1 MVIAWLYGYIPKF
14 MGYHHGFTMGFLRS
28 PNFPRHPGFPTGRIL
43 AILGILEVVEWEE
56 FRISVGLEP
65 IQLGWYIYINII
77 CYFIIIRIIILYIY
91 TYIYIYIYTYI
102 YILYS
107 YLHRNSIPLAYS
119 FLTQFTFCRIQVK
132 NTTSCRGWITIF
144 AEAIEICNPF
154 ISSQLI
160 YTKSTIILCLHILS
174 HTQHPPH
181 VSKNIR
187 APWCYWY
194 RLVSPFESVAL

>member
-1 MVIAWLYGYIPKF
+1 MLFYCYSYYYYI
-14 MGYHHGFTMGFLRS
+14 
-28 PNFPRHPGFPTGRIL
+28 
-43 AILGILEVVEWEE
+43 V
-56 FRISVGLEP
+56 
-65 IQLGWYIYINII
+65 
-77 CYFIIIRIIILYIY
+77 
-91 TYIYIYIYTYI
+91 YIYIYTHTYIYI

-144 AEAIEICNPF
+144 AEAIEFCNPF

-181 VSKNIR
+181 VSKKYPG
-187 APWCYWY
+187 AMVLLY
-194 RLVSPFESVAL
+194 RLVSPFESVALSPLCWAIGIWASCWATWSRCCESCWRTKSPRHGRRFAWRPRCTGTARCSAR